1 MLTSTQILYTSTCHD
16 NYIKNI
22 HHAVSS
28 AVESTDS
35 YLVMNDRTTYHLAI
49 IWLNVP
55 L

>member
-16 NYIKNI
+16 NYIKSI

-28 AVESTDS
+28 AVDS